1 MSHTLRRRLGAEL
14 PRSRERVHDH
24 LIASAI
30 SVKTKDR
37 ECRSLD
43 VVSDCRAGRLMEK
56 KEEEQG
62 LTRLIGDIYD
72 AALGSS
78 RWPDVLAQIA
88 NFVGGQAAG
97 LLSKDTVSKYGNVY
111 YQSGVDP
118 YYVEL
123 YADVYWKFDPVARL
137 AECEIGH
144 IVSVPDL
151 MSYDEFRAGR
161 FFREWSQPQGWIDAA
176 NAVLEK
182 TATSC
187 AYLTVLRNV
196 ASGMVDDEVRRRMR
210 LIVPHVRRAVRTGR
224 VIDLTQA
231 EAATY
236 ADILDGLSPAIFL
249 VDAEGLI
256 VHGNA
261 ASRSLLDKGEMMR
274 ATNGRLSASDAQVD
288 QALHNALAAAS
299 TSSDEEISGKSTA
312 IPLRARTGE
321 RYVAHV
327 LPLSA
332 GERRKSGPAS
342 TAVAAIFV
350 RKAELETAPPSEVIG
365 KTYKLTPTELR
376 VLLAIVNVGGVR
388 QVAGNLGVADT
399 TIKTHLG
406 RLFEKTGVSRQ
417 ADLVKL
423 VAGYSSM
430 LVN

>member
-1 MSHTLRRRLGAEL
+1 MSHTPRFPFAEETSPSCGGGDDHPIVPVISLR
-14 PRSRERVHDH
+14 
-24 LIASAI
+24 
-30 SVKTKDR
+30 TKDKER
-37 ECRSLD
+37 RSLD
-43 VVSDCRAGRLMEK
+43 VFSDRRVGRKMD
-56 KEEEQG
+56 EEQG

-88 NFVGGQAAG
+88 SFVGGQAAG
-97 LLSKDTVSKYGNVY
+97 LLSKDSVSKYGNVY

-123 YADVYWKFDPVARL
+123 YSDVYWKFDPVARL
-137 AECEIGH
+137 AECEIGQ

-161 FFREWSQPQGWIDAA
+161 FFREWAQPQGWIDAA

-196 ASGMVDDEVRRRMR
+196 ASGMVDDELRRRMQ
-210 LIVPHVRRAVRTGR
+210 LVVPHVRRAVRTGR

-249 VDAEGLI
+249 VDSDGLI

-261 ASRSLLDKGEMMR
+261 ASRSLLVKGELLR
-274 ATNGRLSASDAQVD
+274 ANNGRLSASDTQVD
-288 QALHNALAAAS
+288 QALHNALVAAG

-312 IPLRARTGE
+312 ISLRAKTGE
-321 RYVAHV
+321 RYIANV
-327 LPLSA
+327 LPLTA
-332 GERRKSGPAS
+332 GERRKTGPAS
-342 TAVAAIFV
+342 TAVAALFV
-350 RKAELETAPPSEVIG
+350 RKAELETAPPSEIIK

-423 VAGYSSM
+423 VAGYSNL

>member
-1 MSHTLRRRLGAEL
+1 
-14 PRSRERVHDH
+14 
-24 LIASAI
+24 
-30 SVKTKDR
+30 
-37 ECRSLD
+37 
-43 VVSDCRAGRLMEK
+43 ME
-56 KEEEQG
+56 EGQG
-62 LTRLIGDIYD
+62 LTRIIGDIYD
-72 AALGSS
+72 ATLGLS
-78 RWPDVLAQIA
+78 RWSDVLAQIA
-88 NFVGGQAAG
+88 SFVGGQAAV
-97 LLSKDTVSKYGNVY
+97 LLSKDAVSKYGNVC
-111 YQSGVDP
+111 YQSGVSS
-118 YYVEL
+118 YYVDL
-123 YADVYWKFDPVARL
+123 YANVYWKLDPVTSL
-137 AECEIGH
+137 TDCKMED
-144 IVSVPDL
+144 VLSVPDL
-151 MSYDEFRAGR
+151 IPYDQFCAGR
-161 FFREWSQPQGWIDAA
+161 FFREWAQPQGWIDAA
-176 NAVLEK
+176 TAVLEK
-182 TATSC
+182 TATSSS
-187 AYLTVLRNV
+187 YLSVLCNGTG
-196 ASGMVDDEVRRRMR
+196 GMVNDELRRRMR
-210 LIVPHVRRAVRTGR
+210 LLVPHVRRAVRTSR
-224 VIDLTQA
+224 SIDLAQA

-236 ADILDGLSPAIFL
+236 SDILDGLGSAIFL

>member
-1 MSHTLRRRLGAEL
+1 LRGSRHDRL
-14 PRSRERVHDH
+14 S
-24 LIASAI
+24 ASAVTVDTGNSTV
-30 SVKTKDR
+30 SVNTKDK
-37 ECRSLD
+37 ECRPLKLFA
-43 VVSDCRAGRLMEK
+43 DCRADREM
-56 KEEEQG
+56 EEEQG

-88 NFVGGQAAG
+88 TFVGGQAAG
-97 LLSKDTVSKYGNVY
+97 LLTKDAVSKYGNVH
-111 YQSGVDP
+111 YQSGVDQ
-118 YYVEL
+118 YYIEL
-123 YADVYWKFDPVARL
+123 YSDVYWKFDPVARL
-137 AECEIGH
+137 ADCEIGQ

-151 MSYDEFRAGR
+151 MSYDEFRTGR
-161 FFREWSQPQGWIDAA
+161 FFREWAQPQGWIDAA

-196 ASGMVDDEVRRRMR
+196 ASGMVDDELRRRMR

-261 ASRSLLDKGEMMR
+261 ASRSLLVKGELLR
-274 ATNGRLSASDAQVD
+274 ANNGRLSASDPQVD
-288 QALHNALAAAS
+288 QALHNALVTAGNS
-299 TSSDEEISGKSTA
+299 TDDELGGKSTA
-312 IPLRARTGE
+312 IPIRARTGE
-321 RYVAHV
+321 RYVAQV
-327 LPLSA
+327 LPMTA

-342 TAVAAIFV
+342 TAVAALFV